1 MKGDKL
7 LIVDFFALLHRSR
20 NALMKATGG
29 LSTSDG
35 RPTTGAYSFTN
46 NLLSVIDSVKP
57 SHIVVC
63 YDAGGNWRKEASDE
77 YKANRVREK
86 GEEAEKFNFEAK
98 LALDE
103 VLPAL
108 GIEAVGVRGYEA
120 DDAIYTLSKDAV
132 DFDEVVILT
141 CDQDILQCVSDRVK
155 VLLFNSAK
163 KVSMMG
169 LSEVQD
175 KWGVLPPHIALVKA
189 LSGDSSDNI
198 VGIRGIGPKT
208 ASQIVIDSYGVFD
221 KVLSHPKV
229 KEHSE
234 KVTKN
239 LELIKPTYVTELE
252 STDFT
257 DFAIGNGVIEDVRN
271 TFKSLEFNTLA
282 KRIKKISENLKLK
295 SLAEA

>member
-1 MKGDKL
+1 LKGDKL

-20 NALMKATGG
+20 NALKKATGG

-46 NLLSVIDSVKP
+46 NLLSVIDSIKP
-57 SHIVVC
+57 THIVVC
-63 YDAGGNWRKEASDE
+63 YDAGGNWRKDASDG
-77 YKANRVREK
+77 YKATRVREK

-98 LALDE
+98 LTLDE

-120 DDAIYTLSKDAV
+120 DDAIYTLSKDALG
-132 DFDEVVILT
+132 FDEVVILT
-141 CDQDILQCVSDRVK
+141 CDQDILQCVSDKVK

-169 LSEVQD
+169 VEEVQE

-198 VGIRGIGPKT
+198 KGIRGIGPKT
-208 ASQIVIDSYGVFD
+208 ASQIVIDSYGVLD
-221 KVLSHPKV
+221 NILKHPKV
-229 KEHSE
+229 ESYKET
-234 KVTKN
+234 VTKN
-239 LELIKPTYVTELE
+239 LSLIRPTYVTELE
-252 STDFT
+252 STDFS
-257 DFAIGNGVIEDVRN
+257 DFAIGKGVVEDVHEAFN
-271 TFKSLEFNTLA
+271 SLEFNTLA
-282 KRIKKISENLKLK
+282 KRIKKISQNLKLK
-295 SLAEA
+295 SLAEV

>member
-1 MKGDKL
+1 
-7 LIVDFFALLHRSR
+7 
-20 NALMKATGG
+20 MKATGG

-46 NLLSVIDSVKP
+46 NLLSIIDSVKP

-63 YDAGGNWRKEASDE
+63 YDAGGNWRKEVSDE